1 MRMYRPK
8 FVRLVAGLAMGATV
22 FQVAGCNPISS
33 ITGFLT
39 NTFNPCGS
47 VLLCDPAEYTFRT
60 SGYDGPG
67 FDPEIDPAC
76 TFPPFCNPDPFV
88 GGLAGGP

>member
-1 MRMYRPK
+1 MITIRMRI
-8 FVRLVAGLAMGATV
+8 VRFAAAVAMGASV
-22 FQVAGCNPISS
+22 FQIAGCNPLSS
-33 ITGFLT
+33 LTGFFT

-47 VLLCDPAEYTFRT
+47 ILNCDPAAYRFLS
-60 SGYDGPG
+60 SGYEGPG
-67 FDPEIDPAC
+67 FDPSVDPAC